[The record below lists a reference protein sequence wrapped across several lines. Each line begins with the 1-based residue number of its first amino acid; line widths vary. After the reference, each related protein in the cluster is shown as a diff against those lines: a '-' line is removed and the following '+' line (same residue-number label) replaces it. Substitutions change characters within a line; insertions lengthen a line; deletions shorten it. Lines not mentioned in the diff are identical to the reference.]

1 MRRRSRKPV
10 WFRLAHGWADHPD
23 HLKVTRG
30 FDTWPEEQYFVV
42 SQSSLM
48 KAGTAVRDAL
58 GAVVQSALDASK
70 NGLIPFSDEQELGKL
85 LGNLVEAGQS
95 LYTAFF
101 TPEPLDIPTNQD
113 PEGQNARAA
122 EEWFRTEVDRERG
135 EQVRV
140 HFRVPTALTVPF
152 GLMYSAGRASK
163 VPASGAFTFEEL
175 QDFWCIKFSAYTTYA
190 YSKPSFN
197 DPLLSHAKTRFL
209 PVFHDQE
216 RTNAEYETGLQWI
229 ASLPFY
235 TSPDEFSNALRVT
248 SGCTRILYFYC
259 HASGNTLSLKANTTD
274 YDLTAARF
282 RARVYAESRGDK
294 AKVYTILNGCSTAT
308 AHDSR
313 AEDEAS
319 WLHVTA
325 QEPLRGFIGTETG
338 VPNLFAWRFGLALLR
353 QLLRGV
359 PLDEAMLELRRAHW
373 PLSLLYSLYC
383 YPELRLQ
390 SSTTDLFPDFP
401 DENFSRLP
409 VGVELL

>member
-1 MRRRSRKPV
+1 M
-10 WFRLAHGWADHPD
+10 
-23 HLKVTRG
+23 
-30 FDTWPEEQYFVV
+30 V
-42 SQSSLM
+42 SQASLL

-58 GAVVQSALDASK
+58 GALVQNALDASK
-70 NGLIPFSDEQELGKL
+70 NGLTPFSDERELGKL
-85 LGNLVEAGQS
+85 LGKLVDAGQS

-101 TPEPLDIPTNQD
+101 TPEPLDISTNQD
-113 PEGQNARAA
+113 PGGGNARAA

-135 EQVRV
+135 GQVRV

-152 GLMYSAGRASK
+152 GLMYSVGRLSK
-163 VPASGAFTFEEL
+163 IPVSGAFTFDEL
-175 QDFWCIKFSAYTTYA
+175 QDFWCIKFLAYTTYA
-190 YSKPSFN
+190 HSKPFFN
-197 DPLLSHAKTRFL
+197 DLTLSRAKTKLFA
-209 PVFHDQE
+209 VFHDQE

-235 TSPDEFSNALRVT
+235 TSPDEFSTALKIT
-248 SGCTRILYFYC
+248 NGCTRILYFYC

-274 YDLTAARF
+274 YNLSADRF
-282 RARVYAESRGDK
+282 RAQVFAESRGRK

-308 AHDSR
+308 SHDSN
-313 AEDEAS
+313 AGGLEDEAS

-390 SSTTDLFPDFP
+390 SSTTDIFPDFP
-401 DENFSRLP
+401 EGNFSKLP